1 MTDKMQSPKAQQV
14 YRAVLTLA
22 NQGADLHGMR
32 VQQIADAAGMGKGT
46 LYEYFSSK
54 EEILR
59 GTLSYCLSQ
68 EVNRLTA
75 CVEEAEDFTEL
86 TRRVMDYIQDLV
98 GHRFAV
104 YELVMRVLQH
114 GKPNAGDQELL
125 GPDTPFAQALDALLG
140 CAYQR
145 AVQAGMD
152 PHTPKDYFDF
162 CIISVQ
168 AGFAAGL
175 RRNGKIYAETLRQD
189 AVQLLS
195 RGLGVTL

>member
-1 MTDKMQSPKAQQV
+1 MMDKMQSPKAQQV

-22 NQGADLHGMR
+22 DQGADLHGMR
-32 VQQIADAAGMGKGT
+32 VQQIADAADMGKGT

-59 GTLSYCLSQ
+59 GTLSYCLRQ
-68 EVNRLTA
+68 EVTRLTA

-86 TRRVMDYIQDLV
+86 TGQVMDYIQDLV

-114 GKPNAGDQELL
+114 GEPKAGEQELL
-125 GPDTPFAQALDALLG
+125 GPNTPFAQTLDALLR
-140 CAYQR
+140 CAYQK

-152 PHTPKDYFDF
+152 PHISKDYFDF
-162 CIISVQ
+162 CIISAQ

-175 RRNGKIYAETLRQD
+175 RRNGKICDETLRQD